1 MTTNRIWTFGA
12 ILVIVAVLAA
22 TWFLGISPQFAAAG
36 AAADE
41 RTSVETQNTA
51 QEATLAELKKKFDT
65 IDEIKADLEEAR
77 LVIPAARDK
86 SRFSKQVDQLA
97 TKYGVFVK
105 SLVFADPVPYT
116 PGASEDPE
124 LVAALGLVNPSNFLV
139 IAVDIGV
146 TGKTKNVLNFM
157 QAVQTG
163 QRLFLL
169 HNLEMTLEGIFA
181 GDNVVE
187 VKLSG
192 QTFVLLDAASVPAPE
207 PTETPAPA
215 DEG

>member
-65 IDEIKADLEEAR
+65 IDEIKAELDEAR
-77 LVIPAARDK
+77 LVIPSARDK

-97 TKYGVFVK
+97 TKYGVTVTA
-105 SLVFADPVPYT
+105 LTFADPVPYT
-116 PGASEDPE
+116 PGASDDPE
-124 LVAALGLVNPSNFLV
+124 LSVALGMVNPSNFLV
-139 IAVDIGV
+139 IAVDVRVVGA
-146 TGKTKNVLNFM
+146 TTNVLNFI
-157 QAVQTG
+157 QAIQTG

-169 HNLEMTLEGIFA
+169 HNLQMDEGVFV
-181 GDNVVE
+181 G
-187 VKLSG
+187 KLPIDVLLTG
-192 QTFVLLDAASVPAPE
+192 QTFVLLDAASVPVPE
-207 PTETPAPA
+207 PTETPAPT